1 MASVEKEA
9 SREKA
14 NIGDAA
20 PKLPLANHPHSKL
33 RGILAFSHEVRECT
47 PIMNH
52 STTDRSKAETISA
65 AQMDSGDQFQADGVA
80 TIAVAHATH
89 DTYTAFLSPLLPTFI
104 SSLSAL
110 MSLLGIVPSYGIM
123 ALLLVLVGFSSA
135 GFHAVGPAMAGNLS
149 GRNLG
154 RGMSFWV
161 VGGEIGRTI
170 GPIVIVTIV
179 RYFTIGNTPWLMI
192 GGFIVSGI
200 LFIRL
205 RDIPKS
211 AMKVNQGLPWR
222 SALIRMR
229 PVMTLLVGLIIAR
242 SFMVSSLGIYLP
254 IFLTEEGTNLWL
266 AGASLSIVE
275 AAGVAGAL
283 LGGSISD
290 RLGRRLVL
298 AISHLLAAIFML
310 VFLASTGLVRFPILM
325 ALGFSALSI
334 NPVIMALVLEN
345 FPENRALANGMYL
358 GLSFVIRSGAI
369 VIIGMVGDTIGLH
382 QAFMASAL
390 LMLLGLPVIYL
401 LPKDKLGL
409 HKA

>member
-1 MASVEKEA
+1 M
-9 SREKA
+9 
-14 NIGDAA
+14 
-20 PKLPLANHPHSKL
+20 
-33 RGILAFSHEVRECT
+33 

-65 AQMDSGDQFQADGVA
+65 AQMDNGDQFQADGVA

-104 SSLSAL
+104 SSLSLSRTEAGLLTVFMQIPSVFQPVIGYLADHVCMRYLVILAPAITGAL
-110 MSLLGIVPSYGIM
+110 MSLLGIFPSYGIM
-123 ALLLVLVGFSSA
+123 ALLLVLAGFSSA
-135 GFHAVGPAMAGNLS
+135 GFHAVAPAMAGNIS

-161 VGGEIGRTI
+161 VGGEIGRTL
-170 GPIVIVTIV
+170 GPIVIVTAV
-179 RYFTIGNTPWLMI
+179 RYFTIESMPWLMI

-205 RDIPKS
+205 RDIPKG
-211 AMKVNQGLPWR
+211 AAKVNQGLPWR

-242 SFMVSSLGIYLP
+242 SFMISSLGIYLP
-254 IFLTEEGTNLWL
+254 IFLTEKGANLWL

-298 AISHLLAAIFML
+298 TISHLLAAIFML
-310 VFLASTGLVRFPILM
+310 AFLASTGLVRFPILM

-382 QAFMASAL
+382 QAFMASAF
-390 LMLLGLPVIYL
+390 LMLIGLPLIYL
-401 LPKDKLGL
+401 LPKDKLGPR
-409 HKA
+409 KA